1 MCVCVESIHYMSHY
15 DLLCVFFPP
24 SLTVLAEV
32 HDCDDEVLY
41 EPAVDAILKLSM
53 FIGDKKYSQDFLSGE
68 RR

>member
-1 MCVCVESIHYMSHY
+1 MHNVCLS
-15 DLLCVFFPP
+15 P
-24 SLTVLAEV
+24 SVPVLAAL
-32 HDCDDEVLY
+32 HDCDDDVLY

>member
-1 MCVCVESIHYMSHY
+1 MHNVCLS
-15 DLLCVFFPP
+15 P
-24 SLTVLAEV
+24 SVPVLAEM
-32 HDCDDEVLY
+32 HDCDDDVLY